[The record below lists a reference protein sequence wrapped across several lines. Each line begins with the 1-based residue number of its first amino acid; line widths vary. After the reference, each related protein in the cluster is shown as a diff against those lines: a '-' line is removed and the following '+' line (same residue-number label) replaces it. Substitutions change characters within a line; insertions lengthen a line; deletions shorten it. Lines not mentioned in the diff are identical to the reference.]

1 MNKKI
6 ILLLSLLSTTLCAT
20 EGFIPY
26 DSGNLFAFDTRL
38 EGNFG
43 LHKEF
48 YQEMKQ
54 SLTWH
59 LDGYIVSETGYFFR
73 GGFILN
79 RFRDVDCTEVRPN
92 VQVGAYW
99 YGTGAI
105 RFGVFQGGPGAAVD
119 YWLSFDRLQWLTTL
133 ELFGFKEDDDIRH
146 FWRELDRR
154 PFVRWLNRIFLT
166 DNLYFSFGIR
176 HFYDN
181 TGFAGIGYTF

>member
-1 MNKKI
+1 MFKK
-6 ILLLSLLSTTLCAT
+6 LLVLTLVTQALCAT
-20 EGFIPY
+20 NGFIPY

-38 EGNFG
+38 EGNFKR
-43 LHKEF
+43 HKQF
-48 YQEMKQ
+48 YEDMKE

-59 LDGYIVSETGYFFR
+59 GDVYITSETGYFLR

-79 RFRDVDCTEVRPN
+79 RFRDASITDVRPN

-119 YWLSFDRLQWLTTL
+119 YWISYERLQWLTTL
-133 ELFGFKEDDDIRH
+133 EVFGFKIDDDIRH
-146 FWRELDRR
+146 FWRDIDRR

-166 DNLYFSFGIR
+166 DSLYFSFGLK
-176 HFYDN
+176 HFYDT
-181 TGFAGIGYTF
+181 TGFAGLGYAF